1 MHHFVLMDVATG
13 DAYVGSL
20 TGSTV
25 TPRTIGDGYNGLRAV
40 HMRGHRSI
48 LAIGAHPDDIEMGCG
63 GTLARHVAVGDQV
76 AMLVVTRG
84 VRLAP
89 ATRRVSLHELDLVH
103 LIEEAIES
111 VGATIV
117 YTHSPNDS
125 HQDHRAVALCTMGA
139 ARSVST
145 VMSYGAPSS
154 LQFSPT
160 AFVDI
165 SDSLDK
171 KIDALMCHASQVQA
185 SDMVSASRVRSSAE
199 HYGHSCRRQY
209 AEAFEP
215 VRAIVEV

>member
-1 MHHFVLMDVATG
+1 
-13 DAYVGSL
+13 
-20 TGSTV
+20 
-25 TPRTIGDGYNGLRAV
+25 
-40 HMRGHRSI
+40 MRGHRSI
-48 LAIGAHPDDIEMGCG
+48 LAIGAHPDDIELGCG
-63 GTLARHVAVGDQV
+63 GTIARHVAVGDQV

-84 VRLAP
+84 EVGPGDVLQRVDEQ
-89 ATRRVSLHELDLVH
+89 RRAAEVLGVSTLLWGNGIPDCQVSLHELDLVH
-103 LIEEAIES
+103 LIEGAIQR

-139 ARSVST
+139 ARGVST
-145 VMSYGAPSS
+145 MMSYGAPSA

-171 KIDALMCHASQVQA
+171 KIDALMCHGSQVQA
-185 SDMVSASRVRSSAE
+185 SEMVSASRVRSSAE

-215 VRAIVEV
+215 VRTMVEV

>member
-1 MHHFVLMDVATG
+1 
-13 DAYVGSL
+13 
-20 TGSTV
+20 
-25 TPRTIGDGYNGLRAV
+25 
-40 HMRGHRSI
+40 MRGRRSV
-48 LAIGAHPDDIEMGCG
+48 LAIGAHPDDIELGCG
-63 GTLARHVAVGDQV
+63 GTIARHVAVGDHV

-84 VRLAP
+84 EVGPGEVLERVDEQ
-89 ATRRVSLHELDLVH
+89 RRAAEVLGVSTLVWGSGIPDCQVSLHELDLVH
-103 LIEEAIES
+103 LIEEAIQR

-139 ARSVST
+139 ARGVST
-145 VMSYGAPSS
+145 VMSYGAPSA

-185 SDMVSASRVRSSAE
+185 SEMVSASRVRSSAE

-215 VRAIVEV
+215 VRQMVEV